1 MSRANL
7 LKLRDVAERLPLG
20 EHGARCLRDL
30 FIELI
35 DEITDSGKV
44 NESITLVGARAP
56 APAPERV
63 GVTGGIALP
72 MSAPAGATRDMLAP
86 ALDVPD
92 PAGETW
98 LSEQM
103 AADAKAEAEAAA
115 AAKAPP
121 AKKNDPKAAPN
132 PNGGH

>member
-44 NESITLVGARAP
+44 NESLTLTAAREP
-56 APAPERV
+56 APAPELV
-63 GVTGGIALP
+63 GVHGVALP
-72 MSAPAGATRDMLAP
+72 MSAPAGATRDMAAP
-86 ALDVPD
+86 AGHVPD
-92 PAGETW
+92 PAGEDW
-98 LSEQM
+98 LAAQM

-115 AAKAPP
+115 AAKTAP
-121 AKKNDPKAAPN
+121 AKKNDTKAAPT

>member
-63 GVTGGIALP
+63 GVTGGIAAAAYGSSISTGPSGALP

-86 ALDVPD
+86 ALDVPI
-92 PAGETW
+92 
-98 LSEQM
+98 
-103 AADAKAEAEAAA
+103 
-115 AAKAPP
+115 
-121 AKKNDPKAAPN
+121 
-132 PNGGH
+132 

>member
-1 MSRANL
+1 MSVKAKLLELRAT
-7 LKLRDVAERLPLG
+7 AERLPLG
-20 EHGARCLRDL
+20 EHGDRCLRDL
-30 FIELI
+30 FIEFVDALTGN
-35 DEITDSGKV
+35 DEPH
-44 NESITLVGARAP
+44 ESLALVSARAP

-63 GVTGGIALP
+63 GVVAVQL
-72 MSAPAGATRDMLAP
+72 SAPAGSARDMIAP

-92 PAGETW
+92 PAGADW
-98 LSEQM
+98 LAAQM

-121 AKKNDPKAAPN
+121 PKKNDQKATPT